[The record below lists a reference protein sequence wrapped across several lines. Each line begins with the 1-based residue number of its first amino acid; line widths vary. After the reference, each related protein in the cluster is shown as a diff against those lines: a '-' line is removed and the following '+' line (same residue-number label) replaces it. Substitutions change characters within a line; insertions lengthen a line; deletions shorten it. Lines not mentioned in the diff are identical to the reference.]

1 MRLKA
6 LYTLCLMTLLGACSL
21 APNYNRPEM
30 DIPAEWRKVDMGAS
44 PLESTWWE
52 RFDDPILTAMV
63 VEALGNNQDIAQA
76 LASVASS
83 QAQLGIATTALLPT
97 VTGNADANA
106 QSASTKLANS
116 PAYTNTNAGPHR
128 SYTQYGA
135 NLGGSWALD
144 LWGQYRNQ
152 YTALSDTMLSTTV
165 AYEGTRLMVAGQ
177 TAQGY
182 FTLRALDMQLETAR
196 RTLQSRK
203 EALSIYEARFN
214 RGDITEL
221 NFLQAKNEVEVAR
234 AQLHT
239 TITGVDEAE
248 AALAVLLGRSPRA
261 IMEGSMERGTKVALT
276 PVIPVLPAGI
286 PSELLTRRPDVRSA
300 EYMIMAYNANIGAVR
315 AEFFPSI
322 SLTGS
327 LGAMSSSF
335 SNLFI
340 GGPAGM
346 WSYGASATM
355 PILDF
360 GRTWYRVK
368 DAEAQKQGAIA
379 VYRKTVQAA
388 FKDLRVALTQQ
399 READAIVSSYKMQV
413 DNMTR
418 ATQLA
423 RLQYENGYTD
433 YLTVLDTERQLFT
446 AEMQLATALRDR
458 LNAVVA
464 VCMALGG
471 GWEDT
476 SQLATSTA
484 AQSASDAASGSASDT
499 KAAAQDSPITP

>member
-1 MRLKA
+1 MRLQA
-6 LYTLCLMTLLGACSL
+6 LCTLCLITLLGACSL

-30 DIPAEWRKVDMGAS
+30 DMPAEWRKIDMGSA
-44 PLESTWWE
+44 PLESAWWE
-52 RFDDPILTAMV
+52 RFQDPILTAMV
-63 VEALGNNQDIAQA
+63 VEALANNQDIAQS
-76 LASVASS
+76 LAGVASA
-83 QAQLGIATTALLPT
+83 QAQLGVATTALLPT
-97 VTGNADANA
+97 VTGNADASA
-106 QSASTKLANS
+106 QSSSTKLANS
-116 PAYTNTNAGPHR
+116 PAYSNAPQGPYR

-152 YTALSDTMLSTTV
+152 YTALSDFLLSTSV
-165 AYEGTRLMVAGQ
+165 GYEGTRLMVAGQ

-196 RTLQSRK
+196 RTLKTR
-203 EALSIYEARFN
+203 EDALLIYQARYT

-239 TITGVDEAE
+239 TITGVDQAE
-248 AALAVLLGRSPRA
+248 ASLAVLLGRSPRA
-261 IMEGSMERGTKVALT
+261 IMEGAMERGTQVALT
-276 PVIPVLPAGI
+276 PVIPVLPEGI
-286 PSELLTRRPDVRSA
+286 PSQLLNRRPDVRSA
-300 EYMIMAYNANIGAVR
+300 EYMIMSYNANIGAVR
-315 AEFFPSI
+315 AEYFPSI
-322 SLTGS
+322 SLTGT
-327 LGAMSSSF
+327 LGTMSSSMA
-335 SNLFI
+335 NLFV

-346 WSYGASATM
+346 WNYGASATV
-355 PILDF
+355 PLLDF

-379 VYRKTVQAA
+379 VYRKTVQTA

-399 READAIVSSYKMQV
+399 READAIVSSYKLQV

-418 ATQLA
+418 ATDLA

-433 YLTVLDTERQLFT
+433 YLTVLDSERQLFT

-471 GWEDT
+471 GWEEQT
-476 SQLATSTA
+476 QAKEAATE
-484 AQSASDAASGSASDT
+484 
-499 KAAAQDSPITP
+499 DSPVTQ